1 MDTHKNRILI
11 VDDQPAN
18 AEILVEVLKTYYKCS
33 VALNG
38 EKAIQIANSDTP
50 PDLILLDINMPG
62 ISGYDVCRRL
72 KKGERTENI
81 PVIFVTTLNDED
93 DETYGFEIGAMDYI
107 TKPIRPPVVLAR
119 IRTHLALKKALDGL
133 ARQNDV
139 LEEKVIERTR
149 EVQLIR
155 DVTIQSM
162 ASLAETRDN
171 ETGGHIRRTQN
182 YMFTLAHNMAD
193 HPLFSH
199 YLDEYTIKLIYKS
212 APLHDIGKVGVSD
225 AILLKPGKLTEAEME
240 EMKQHTVFGK
250 QTIER
255 AEILYK
261 QAGGNSPFLTVA
273 KEIAYSH
280 HEKWDG
286 TGYPEGA
293 KGDEIPIP
301 GRLMALADVYDALI
315 SRRVYKPPFAHSKA
329 VGLILKGRGNHFDP
343 DVVDAFDSLQEEFRR
358 IAIEFADF
366 PEEKRLLEL

>member
-1 MDTHKNRILI
+1 MDTPKNRILI

-62 ISGYDVCRRL
+62 ISGYEVCRRL
-72 KKGERTENI
+72 KKGDRTENI

-93 DETYGFEIGAMDYI
+93 DETYGFEMGAIDYI
-107 TKPIRPPVVLAR
+107 SKPIRPPVVLAR
-119 IRTHLALKKALDGL
+119 IRTHLALKKALDSL
-133 ARQNDV
+133 ARQNDI
-139 LEEKVIERTR
+139 LEEKVTERTR
-149 EVQLIR
+149 EVQLTR
-155 DVTIQSM
+155 DVTIQSL

-193 HPLFSH
+193 HPRFSH

-225 AILLKPGKLTEAEME
+225 AILLKPGKLTEGEME

-250 QTIER
+250 KTIER

-286 TGYPEGA
+286 NGYPNGA

-329 VGLILKGRGNHFDP
+329 VDLILKGKGNHFDP

-366 PEEKRLLEL
+366 TEEKRLLEL